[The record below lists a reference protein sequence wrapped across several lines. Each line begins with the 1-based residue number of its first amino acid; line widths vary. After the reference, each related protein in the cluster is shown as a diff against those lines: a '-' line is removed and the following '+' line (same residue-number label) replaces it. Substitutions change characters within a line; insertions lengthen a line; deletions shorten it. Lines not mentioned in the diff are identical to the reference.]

1 MKRTIAV
8 AVFFGLAGAGV
19 VQAQAPEKASGANMA
34 ATGMSQIFNLAKAN
48 IVKSAEQMPAEK
60 YSYQPTKDVRTFAQM
75 LGHIA
80 DANNFFCNMLA
91 GTKQDYSS
99 KAEALTTK
107 AELQAALAK
116 SFEKCDAALA
126 ATTDADLVKP
136 VNIFGNQANVSAL
149 VTLLASHN
157 WEHYGNLVTY
167 MRING
172 MVPPSSQQN

>member
-1 MKRTIAV
+1 MKRTIA
-8 AVFFGLAGAGV
+8 LAACFALLGPAAAN
-19 VQAQAPEKASGANMA
+19 AQEKSSNASMV
-34 ATGMSQIFNLAKAN
+34 TMGMSQLFNLAKAN
-48 IVKSAEQMPAEK
+48 IAKSAEQMPADK
-60 YSYQPTKDVRTFAQM
+60 YSYQPTKEVRTFGQM
-75 LGHIA
+75 IGHIT

-91 GTKQDYSS
+91 GTKQDYSV
-99 KAEALTTK
+99 KAESLATK
-107 AELQAALAK
+107 AELQQALAK

-136 VNIFGNQANVSAL
+136 VTIFGNQANVSAL
-149 VTLLASHN
+149 VTMLASHN